1 MESLQIYIPIIAGLG
16 FISFLVFLRQD
27 YKRRK
32 LRDEYLKSLITGFSR
47 KNINTI
53 NNVSSLY
60 SAVFG
65 VRDLRVKDYINIDY
79 TLKKAEKHFV
89 VSEPEIIVVQESNG
103 TVEKI
108 RELIDNNKTIIE
120 ELETKAPFEDIP
132 SPERE
137 LLEDILVFSKSENIT
152 KNVYEL
158 AIHIRTRNQTILE
171 LTEEKRKSQKRANWL
186 IFWTIFF
193 SVLSVILSIKQ
204 LWSLI

>member
-32 LRDEYLKSLITGFSR
+32 LRDEYLKSLITGFTR

-108 RELIDNNKTIIE
+108 RELIVNNKTIIE

-137 LLEDILVFSKSENIT
+137 LLEDILTFSQSENIT

-158 AIHIRTRNQTILE
+158 ANHIRTRNQTILE
-171 LTEEKRKSQKRANWL
+171 LTEEKRKSKKRANWL

-193 SVLSVILSIKQ
+193 GVLSVILSIKQ

>member
-137 LLEDILVFSKSENIT
+137 LLEDILTFSQSENIT

-158 AIHIRTRNQTILE
+158 ANHIRTRNQTILE
-171 LTEEKRKSQKRANWL
+171 LTEEKRKSKKRANWL

-193 SVLSVILSIKQ
+193 GVLSVILSIKQ

>member
-137 LLEDILVFSKSENIT
+137 LLEDILTFSQSENIT

-158 AIHIRTRNQTILE
+158 ANHIRTRNQTILE
-171 LTEEKRKSQKRANWL
+171 LTEKKRKSKKRANWL

-193 SVLSVILSIKQ
+193 GVLSVILSIKQ

>member
-16 FISFLVFLRQD
+16 FISFLVFLRQA

-152 KNVYEL
+152 KNVYGL
-158 AIHIRTRNQTILE
+158 ANHIRTRNQTILE
-171 LTEEKRKSQKRANWL
+171 LTEEKRKSKKHANWL

-193 SVLSVILSIKQ
+193 GVLSVILSIKQ

>member
-32 LRDEYLKSLITGFSR
+32 LRDEYLKSLITGFTR

-137 LLEDILVFSKSENIT
+137 LLEDILTFSQSENIT

-158 AIHIRTRNQTILE
+158 ANHIRTRNQTILE
-171 LTEEKRKSQKRANWL
+171 LTEEKRKSKKRANWL

-193 SVLSVILSIKQ
+193 GVLSVILSIKQ

>member
-16 FISFLVFLRQD
+16 LISFLVFLRHD

-32 LRDEYLKSLITGFSR
+32 LRDEYLKSLITGFTR

-137 LLEDILVFSKSENIT
+137 LLEDILTFSQSENIT

-158 AIHIRTRNQTILE
+158 ANHIRTRNQTILE
-171 LTEEKRKSQKRANWL
+171 LTEEKRKSKKRANWL

-193 SVLSVILSIKQ
+193 GVLSVILSIKQ

>member
-32 LRDEYLKSLITGFSR
+32 LRDEYLKSLITGFTR

-137 LLEDILVFSKSENIT
+137 LLEDILTFSQSENIT

-158 AIHIRTRNQTILE
+158 ANHIRTRNQTILE
-171 LTEEKRKSQKRANWL
+171 LTEEKRKSKKRANWL
-186 IFWTIFF
+186 IFWTLFF
-193 SVLSVILSIKQ
+193 GVLSVILSIKQ

>member
-1 MESLQIYIPIIAGLG
+1 MESLQIYILIIAGLG

-137 LLEDILVFSKSENIT
+137 LLEDILTFSQSENIT

-158 AIHIRTRNQTILE
+158 ANHIRTRNQTILE
-171 LTEEKRKSQKRANWL
+171 LTEEKRKSKKRANWL

-193 SVLSVILSIKQ
+193 GVLSVILSIKQ

>member
-32 LRDEYLKSLITGFSR
+32 LRDEYLKSLITGFTR

-79 TLKKAEKHFV
+79 TLKQAEKHFV

-108 RELIDNNKTIIE
+108 RELI
-120 ELETKAPFEDIP
+120 
-132 SPERE
+132 
-137 LLEDILVFSKSENIT
+137 
-152 KNVYEL
+152 
-158 AIHIRTRNQTILE
+158 
-171 LTEEKRKSQKRANWL
+171 
-186 IFWTIFF
+186 
-193 SVLSVILSIKQ
+193 
-204 LWSLI
+204 

>member
-32 LRDEYLKSLITGFSR
+32 LRDEYFKSLITGFTR

-120 ELETKAPFEDIP
+120 ELETKAPFEDIQ

-137 LLEDILVFSKSENIT
+137 LLENILTFSQSENIT

-158 AIHIRTRNQTILE
+158 ANHIRTRNQTILE
-171 LTEEKRKSQKRANWL
+171 LTEEKRKSKKRANWL
-186 IFWTIFF
+186 IFWTLFF
-193 SVLSVILSIKQ
+193 GVLSVILSIKQ

>member
-32 LRDEYLKSLITGFSR
+32 LRDEYFKSLITGFTR

-120 ELETKAPFEDIP
+120 ELETKAPFEDIQ

-137 LLEDILVFSKSENIT
+137 LLENILTFSQSENIT

-158 AIHIRTRNQTILE
+158 ANHIRTRNQTILE
-171 LTEEKRKSQKRANWL
+171 LTEEKRKSKKRANWL

-193 SVLSVILSIKQ
+193 GVLSVILSIKQ

>member
-1 MESLQIYIPIIAGLG
+1 MDSLYIYIPIIAGLG

-158 AIHIRTRNQTILE
+158 ANHIRTRNQTILE
-171 LTEEKRKSQKRANWL
+171 LTEEKRKSKKRANWL

-193 SVLSVILSIKQ
+193 GVLSVILSIKQ

>member
-16 FISFLVFLRQD
+16 FISFLVFLRHD

-137 LLEDILVFSKSENIT
+137 LLEDILTFSQSENIT

-158 AIHIRTRNQTILE
+158 ANHIRTRNQTILE
-171 LTEEKRKSQKRANWL
+171 LTEEKRKSKKRANWL
-186 IFWTIFF
+186 IFWTLFF
-193 SVLSVILSIKQ
+193 GVLSVILSIKQ

>member
-108 RELIDNNKTIIE
+108 RELIVNNKTIIE

-137 LLEDILVFSKSENIT
+137 LLEDILTFSQSENIT

-158 AIHIRTRNQTILE
+158 ANHIRTRNQTILE
-171 LTEEKRKSQKRANWL
+171 LTEEKRKSKKRANWL

-193 SVLSVILSIKQ
+193 GVLSVILSIKQ

>member
-137 LLEDILVFSKSENIT
+137 LLEDILTFSQSENIT

-158 AIHIRTRNQTILE
+158 ANHIRTRNQTILE
-171 LTEEKRKSQKRANWL
+171 LTEEKRKSKKRANWL
-186 IFWTIFF
+186 IFWTLFF
-193 SVLSVILSIKQ
+193 GVLSVILSIKQ